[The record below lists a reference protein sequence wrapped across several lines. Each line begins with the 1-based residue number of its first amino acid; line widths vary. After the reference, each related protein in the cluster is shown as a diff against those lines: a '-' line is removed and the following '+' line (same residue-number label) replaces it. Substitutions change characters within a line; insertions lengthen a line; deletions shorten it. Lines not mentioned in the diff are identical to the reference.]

1 MTGGRVSAMDHS
13 YVEEHDLAESYL
25 AGRLSDGER
34 DAFEAHYF
42 DCATCLERL
51 ETAEDF
57 REGMLRVAAEDTA
70 RAQVGLLAGLAL
82 LSRGRRMA
90 LGAFL
95 LLLVALPLGLLVARN
110 RLLDRQ
116 LVEARAARVMAQTPA
131 PAPAPAG
138 GEPRIASL
146 EARLRSLQ
154 QAGTVDRRRL
164 EEELAKERQAR
175 TAVESEA
182 AAPRVNVPIFLLA
195 AVRGGE
201 EGRESVNRIPLSAA
215 SGPVILTL
223 ELATIDYPSY
233 RASLRTGDGK
243 EVWQARGLRPDSRD
257 TLVLLLPSRML
268 RPGSYRLGIE
278 GARSDGRGFA
288 VAAYPFQVVRH
299 P

>member
-1 MTGGRVSAMDHS
+1 MKGGRMTAMDHS
-13 YVEEHDLAESYL
+13 YAEEHDLAESYL

-42 DCATCLERL
+42 DCAACLERL

-82 LSRGRRMA
+82 LTRGRRIA
-90 LGAFL
+90 LGGFL

-110 RLLDRQ
+110 RLLERQ
-116 LVEARAARVMAQTPA
+116 LAEARAARVT
-131 PAPAPAG
+131 APAG
-138 GEPRIASL
+138 GEQRIASL
-146 EARLRSLQ
+146 ETRLRSLQ
-154 QAGTVDRRRL
+154 QAGTADRRRL

-175 TAVESEA
+175 TAVESEV

-201 EGRESVNRIPLSAA
+201 EEGREPVNRIPLSAA

-233 RASLRTGDGK
+233 RASLRTEDGK

-278 GARSDGRGFA
+278 GTRDDGKGFA
-288 VAAYPFQVVRH
+288 VAAYPFQVVRQ

>member
-1 MTGGRVSAMDHS
+1 MKGGRMTAMDHS
-13 YVEEHDLAESYL
+13 YAEEHDLAESYL

-42 DCATCLERL
+42 DCAACLERL

-110 RLLDRQ
+110 RSLDRE
-116 LVEARAARVMAQTPA
+116 LAEARAARVTA
-131 PAPAPAG
+131 PVPAPAG

-154 QAGTVDRRRL
+154 QAGAVDRRRL
-164 EEELAKERQAR
+164 EEELAKERQVR
-175 TAVESEA
+175 A
-182 AAPRVNVPIFLLA
+182 AAESPAAVPQVNVPIFMLA

-201 EGRESVNRIPLSAA
+201 DEGREPVNRIPLSSA

-233 RASLRTGDGK
+233 RASLRAEGGQ

-257 TLVLLLPSRML
+257 TLVILLPSRML
-268 RPGSYRLGIE
+268 HPGSYRLAIE
-278 GARSDGRGFA
+278 GERGDGKGFA
-288 VAAYPFQVVRH
+288 VAAYPFRVERH